1 MVRLEEGE
9 LGSGGFCLRD
19 GARLDVGE
27 SFAAVDLWLAGAE
40 EVEVG
45 AVEEEDF
52 LCWHGCW
59 FGS

>member
-1 MVRLEEGE
+1 M
-9 LGSGGFCLRD
+9 RD

-27 SFAAVDLWLAGAE
+27 SFAAVDLRLAGAE

-52 LCWHGCW
+52 LCWHGC
-59 FGS
+59 